1 MMCHFTTPVKGFTGT
16 VVGVAFNDGVGHTD
30 DHAAIAYFNRHDY
43 GSVPPLPD
51 CAGCEPVTEVKEL
64 TPKQKLQA
72 EAKELGIDAEG
83 TADDLKARIAE
94 HKANAGKQPAD
105 PQTPPSGDGSED
117 EGSADGDKGGE

>member
-16 VVGVAFNDGVGHTD
+16 VVGVAFTDGVGHTD
-30 DHAAIAYFNRHDY
+30 NHAAIAYFNRHDY

-51 CAGCEPVTEVKEL
+51 CAGCEPVAEVKEL

-72 EAKELGIDAEG
+72 EAAELNLDTEG

-94 HKANAGKQPAD
+94 YKANAEKQHAD
-105 PQTPPSGDGSED
+105 PQTPPAND
-117 EGSADGDKGGE
+117 EGKEQA